1 MKIERLHSDSFD
13 FSTWRNCNIWGK
25 ISCRK
30 DYILSN
36 KDLFR
41 KYVIGYIEG
50 ERLYCRPKENTV
62 AIMLL
67 IDGEFSWTH
76 LTRYEFEEI
85 FGKI

>member
-1 MKIERLHSDSFD
+1 MNIERLNSDSFD
-13 FSTWRNCNIWGK
+13 FSKWRNCNIWE
-25 ISCRK
+25 IIPCRK

-50 ERLYCRPKENTV
+50 ERLYCRSKENTI

-67 IDGEFSWTH
+67 INDEFSWTH
-76 LTRYEFEEI
+76 LTRYEFYSI